1 MNKIVPILFVLMLS
15 FTNVF
20 SQAFNRIPIERNG
33 SEATFKLDKD
43 LYKANFG
50 ITSESR
56 RPKIN
61 FTCKTSFTYN
71 SIYQDA
77 KLEFEVFS
85 YPKSKVSFLLINNY
99 YDFSLGADLYVIENG
114 QFNFVGTLSV
124 GAYNSIGGGNMNYN
138 SILPYISIVNTTEKT
153 YFSFEIPLVV
163 LNPGGQD
170 ERIIE
175 GNKIHYTLSKNKL
188 QQNITQ

>member
-1 MNKIVPILFVLMLS
+1 MNKIIPILFVLIMS

-20 SQAFNRIPIERNG
+20 SQAFNRIPIEKKG
-33 SEATFKLDKD
+33 SEATFKIDKD
-43 LYKANFG
+43 IYKAYFAV
-50 ITSESR
+50 TSESR

-77 KLEFEVFS
+77 KLDFEVFS

-114 QFNFVGTLSV
+114 QFSFVGTLSI
-124 GAYNSIGGGNMNYN
+124 GAYNSIDGQKMNYN
-138 SILPYISIVNTTEKT
+138 SILPYISIVNTTDKT

-175 GNKIHYTLSKNKL
+175 GNKIHYTLSNKKL

>member
-1 MNKIVPILFVLMLS
+1 MNKIIPILFVLMMS
-15 FTNVF
+15 YTNLF
-20 SQAFNRIPIERNG
+20 SQAFNKIPIERKG
-33 SEATFKLDKD
+33 SEATFKLEKD
-43 LYKANFG
+43 LYKAHFG

-56 RPKIN
+56 RPKII
-61 FTCKTSFTYN
+61 FSCKSSYTYN

-77 KLEFEVFS
+77 KLDFEVFS
-85 YPKSKVSFLLINNY
+85 CPKSKVSFLLINNY

-114 QFNFVGTLSV
+114 QFTFVGTLSI
-124 GAYNSIGGGNMNYN
+124 GAYNSIGGENMNYN

-153 YFSFEIPLVV
+153 YFSFEVPLVV

-175 GNKIHYTLSKNKL
+175 GNKIHYTLSNKKL